1 MNLQRKATAMQ
12 INLNADKIK
21 ADIKKAWE
29 ENTALC
35 LLAGATALSGAAK
48 LLNARANNRN
58 SKAWNRETKRR
69 ERNDRK
75 AGKTK

>member
-1 MNLQRKATAMQ
+1 MQ

-35 LLAGATALSGAAK
+35 LLAAATALSGGAK
-48 LLNARANNRN
+48 LLNARANSRN
-58 SKAWNRETKRR
+58 SKAWKKEVDRRTKQ
-69 ERNDRK
+69 DRK

>member
-1 MNLQRKATAMQ
+1 MQ

-35 LLAGATALSGAAK
+35 LLAGATALSGVAK
-48 LLNARANNRN
+48 LVNARAANRN
-58 SKAWNRETKRR
+58 SKAWKKEVDRRTKA
-69 ERNDRK
+69 DKK
-75 AGKTK
+75 AAKNK

>member
-1 MNLQRKATAMQ
+1 MNVN
-12 INLNADKIK
+12 INADKIK

-48 LLNARANNRN
+48 LLNARANSRN
-58 SKAWNRETKRR
+58 SRAWKKEVDRRVKSDKKA
-69 ERNDRK
+69 
-75 AGKTK
+75 AKTK

>member
-1 MNLQRKATAMQ
+1 MT

-48 LLNARANNRN
+48 LLNARAASRN
-58 SKAWNRETKRR
+58 SKAWKKEVDRRTKA
-69 ERNDRK
+69 DRK